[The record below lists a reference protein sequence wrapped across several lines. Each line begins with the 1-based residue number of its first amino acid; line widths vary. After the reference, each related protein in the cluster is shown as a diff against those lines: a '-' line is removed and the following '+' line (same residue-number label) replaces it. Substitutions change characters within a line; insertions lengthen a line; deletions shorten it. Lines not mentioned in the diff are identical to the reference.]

1 MKSDEFLMKIK
12 QKNFVRNDKRSS
24 LLTAYSLLTFII
36 RASYTFDLNK
46 WFQNLG
52 YQSREIH
59 CSKQDETNATRDAS
73 DIKKNMAG
81 R

>member
-1 MKSDEFLMKIK
+1 M
-12 QKNFVRNDKRSS
+12 
-24 LLTAYSLLTFII
+24 T
-36 RASYTFDLNK
+36 LNK